1 MLAIIYRRR
10 LRVPPIDRI
19 ISPIQFRSPQN
30 ADFLRPFSTKKK
42 TPPVRENAS
51 EESFTVSYLINT
63 WGLSEKDAVLV
74 SSKIHLESPEK
85 PDAVLNLLRQYG
97 FTHAHIPKLVT
108 RWPKVLFSCPEQN
121 LTPKLEFFRSL
132 GIPLPVL
139 ADKLSGQPSVLTR
152 SLKHSIIPSY
162 NFLKGL
168 LKSDERVA
176 RVFSRATYTFGRCS
190 LDGLSSNVSM
200 LKERG
205 IPLSSIVHM
214 VNHPQT
220 LLVVKQKLETYVD
233 LAVKMGFNVS
243 TSTFAYAVKVFVEL
257 GESNLKRKMDIF
269 KRCGWSEADVAC
281 AIRRF
286 PNCMNVSEEKIVAN
300 MSFLVKE
307 LGREPGDVAQ
317 CPVLLNLS
325 LERRMRPRCV
335 VAGILGEKNLLKG
348 GKVSSLNTLLKL
360 SEKDFLKNYV
370 VKYEKYVPELLDI
383 YQGKLSPSGPVKL
396 VIDIVGIFR
405 WLVMKMRLLITGGF
419 SYYVVTCVVS
429 GLSSEEVVS
438 RECIFGFVLVFSYC
452 FGYRVVS
459 FRSLVLCGGSAFV
472 QGFSANCWAVMVERR
487 KRKPLVLSSTRAIL
501 NLLLN
506 PRETADES
514 DEIDEISAGPR
525 ARTPAGILRVSEG
538 ATVGSLDASVL
549 VGLSTAMLKRLSITS
564 GSLLLIKN
572 VDANVS
578 KIGQAVVLDPPSQC
592 ENPSEGGSICA
603 RAPYTMLV
611 FPSYPYP
618 QNHSAALD
626 PQVAYLSPILAFNLN
641 LHLSCLKSV
650 VQKGKETLLY
660 FFKMKADGEI
670 NGNESKLPSASVEI
684 QSYGELPKYASHL
697 RATFVKVPECGTL
710 ERLKTRSSDE
720 AKDRQ
725 ELIDAELNDYFSIDR
740 YLSRGDLFSISI
752 NWNCKSEMCILCSQN
767 TLHNTHDI
775 IYFKV
780 AAMEPS
786 EEPVLRV
793 NRSQTALVL
802 GGASPSAVPP
812 DPLIPRSKNISS
824 LQEDA
829 VLALAS
835 VLAPALC
842 PSAFTSKFRVSV
854 LLHGASG
861 CGKRTVIRC
870 VARHLGLH
878 VVEYSCHNFV
888 TSSEKKTSIALAE
901 AFNTARRYCPTI
913 LLLRRFEVFRNLAAQ
928 EGSSHEQA
936 GVNSEVASVIKQ
948 FTEPIINDDE
958 EEYVEENLHGDSV
971 YQFKA
976 SEMVNQHPVLLVATA
991 DNSEGLP
998 ATIRRC
1004 FTHEIKMEALNEE
1017 QRSQLLTQSFQHI
1030 SELLP
1035 NISIEDLVKDI
1046 VGQTSGFTPR
1056 DLRALIADAGA
1067 NLIIPKNEKMDPE
1080 KSKHFS
1086 VDSDSTYA
1094 SCKINDAPTNVGKE
1108 NLIKALER
1116 SKKRNASALG
1126 TPKVPN
1132 VKWDDVGGLE
1142 DVKKSI
1148 LDTIQLPLIHKDLF
1162 SSGLRKRSG
1171 VLLYGPPGTG
1181 KARTARPCVIFFDEL
1196 DSLAPAR
1203 GASGDSG
1210 GVMDRVVSQDL
1221 FIIGA
1226 SNRPDLI
1233 DPALLRPGRFDKL
1246 LYVGVNSEA
1255 SYRERVL
1262 KALTRKFKLHED
1274 VSLYEIAQKCPIN
1287 FTGADMYALCADAWF
1302 HAAKRKASYEDS
1314 ESGLTHKSDAVEVE
1328 YEDFVEV

>member
-1 MLAIIYRRR
+1 
-10 LRVPPIDRI
+10 
-19 ISPIQFRSPQN
+19 
-30 ADFLRPFSTKKK
+30 
-42 TPPVRENAS
+42 
-51 EESFTVSYLINT
+51 
-63 WGLSEKDAVLV
+63 
-74 SSKIHLESPEK
+74 
-85 PDAVLNLLRQYG
+85 
-97 FTHAHIPKLVT
+97 
-108 RWPKVLFSCPEQN
+108 
-121 LTPKLEFFRSL
+121 
-132 GIPLPVL
+132 
-139 ADKLSGQPSVLTR
+139 
-152 SLKHSIIPSY
+152 
-162 NFLKGL
+162 
-168 LKSDERVA
+168 
-176 RVFSRATYTFGRCS
+176 
-190 LDGLSSNVSM
+190 
-200 LKERG
+200 
-205 IPLSSIVHM
+205 
-214 VNHPQT
+214 
-220 LLVVKQKLETYVD
+220 
-233 LAVKMGFNVS
+233 
-243 TSTFAYAVKVFVEL
+243 
-257 GESNLKRKMDIF
+257 
-269 KRCGWSEADVAC
+269 
-281 AIRRF
+281 
-286 PNCMNVSEEKIVAN
+286 
-300 MSFLVKE
+300 
-307 LGREPGDVAQ
+307 
-317 CPVLLNLS
+317 
-325 LERRMRPRCV
+325 
-335 VAGILGEKNLLKG
+335 
-348 GKVSSLNTLLKL
+348 
-360 SEKDFLKNYV
+360 
-370 VKYEKYVPELLDI
+370 
-383 YQGKLSPSGPVKL
+383 
-396 VIDIVGIFR
+396 
-405 WLVMKMRLLITGGF
+405 
-419 SYYVVTCVVS
+419 
-429 GLSSEEVVS
+429 
-438 RECIFGFVLVFSYC
+438 
-452 FGYRVVS
+452 
-459 FRSLVLCGGSAFV
+459 
-472 QGFSANCWAVMVERR
+472 MVERR

-501 NLLLN
+501 NSLLN

-538 ATVGSLDASVL
+538 ATVGSVDASVL

-572 VDANVS
+572 MDGNVS
-578 KIGQAVVLDPPSQC
+578 KVGQAVVLDPPSQC
-592 ENPSEGGSICA
+592 ESPSEGESICA
-603 RAPYTMLV
+603 RVPNTMLV

-650 VQKGKETLLY
+650 VQKGKETLPY
-660 FFKMKADGEI
+660 FFETKADGEI
-670 NGNESKLPSASVEI
+670 NGNERKLPSVSVEI

-725 ELIDAELNDYFSIDR
+725 ELIDLELNDYFSVDR
-740 YLSRGDLFSISI
+740 YLSSGDLFSISI
-752 NWNCKSEMCILCSQN
+752 NWNCKSEMCILCSRN
-767 TLHNTHDI
+767 MLHNTRDI

-802 GGASPSAVPP
+802 GGASPCAVPP
-812 DPLIPRSKNISS
+812 DPLIPRSKNITP

-829 VLALAS
+829 VLAIAS

-842 PSAFTSKFRVSV
+842 PSAFTSKFRVSI
-854 LLHGASG
+854 LLHGAPG
-861 CGKRTVIRC
+861 CGKRTVIKC

-936 GVNSEVASVIKQ
+936 GVNAEVASVIKQ
-948 FTEPIINDDE
+948 FTEPIIHDE
-958 EEYVEENLHGDSV
+958 EDYVEENLHGDS
-971 YQFKA
+971 
-976 SEMVNQHPVLLVATA
+976 
-991 DNSEGLP
+991 
-998 ATIRRC
+998 
-1004 FTHEIKMEALNEE
+1004 
-1017 QRSQLLTQSFQHI
+1017 
-1030 SELLP
+1030 
-1035 NISIEDLVKDI
+1035 ISIEDLIKDI

-1094 SCKINDAPTNVGKE
+1094 SSKINDAPTDDGKE

-1181 KARTARPCVIFFDEL
+1181 KTLLAKAVATECSLNFLSVKGPELINMYIGESEKNVRDIFQKARAARPCVIFFDEL

-1210 GVMDRVVSQDL
+1210 GVMDRVVSQMLAEIDGLNDSSQDL

-1314 ESGLTHKSDAVEVE
+1314 ERGSTDKSDAVVVE
-1328 YEDFVEV
+1328 YEDFVEVLRDLSPSLSMAELKKYEKLRDQIQGSSK